1 MAARHLFQLFVLKAF
16 LGIGL
21 ALYASNSDVV
31 QISGAAE
38 FKEKIL
44 QSDGVWLVEFYAP
57 WCGHC
62 KNLAPEWDKAATALK
77 GVVNVAAVDATQE
90 QSIAQK
96 YGVQGY
102 PTIKVFGL
110 DKRSPTDFQGQRT
123 ADAIIN
129 EGLSSARK
137 LVQERQGGKKSKK
150 SSSPSGSGSKGSRK
164 AAESA
169 VVELTY
175 DNFDEI
181 VMNSNDVWL
190 VEFFAPWCGH
200 CKNLAPEWEKAASD
214 LKGQVKVGAVD
225 ATVHQRL
232 AQTYEIKGFPTIK
245 AFPGGPKMQDPQDY
259 SGGRDASSIVGYG
272 LKLLEE
278 SGVAPTIEELTSQDL
293 FDETCGNK
301 RICVLAALPNLL
313 DSMKAGREAYIQ
325 TLIDVTKKM
334 RGQPFS
340 FFWYEGGAQPKVE
353 SAFELTFGFPALVAV
368 SKEKSAFAVQRGA
381 FSVAGIASFLRG
393 LPIGQTPTV
402 PIAQLPKIV
411 TVTPWD
417 GEEGKPIE
425 EEFSLEDLFSDEL

>member
-1 MAARHLFQLFVLKAF
+1 MKGSPLPESL
-16 LGIGL
+16 
-21 ALYASNSDVV
+21 
-31 QISGAAE
+31 
-38 FKEKIL
+38 
-44 QSDGVWLVEFYAP
+44 
-57 WCGHC
+57 C
-62 KNLAPEWDKAATALK
+62 KKDRE
-77 GVVNVAAVDATQE
+77 
-90 QSIAQK
+90 
-96 YGVQGY
+96 
-102 PTIKVFGL
+102 
-110 DKRSPTDFQGQRT
+110 
-123 ADAIIN
+123 
-129 EGLSSARK
+129 
-137 LVQERQGGKKSKK
+137 GKKSKK

-169 VVELTY
+169 VVELTD

-340 FFWYEGGAQPKVE
+340 FFWYEGGAQPKFE
-353 SAFELTFGFPALVAV
+353 SAFN
-368 SKEKSAFAVQRGA
+368 
-381 FSVAGIASFLRG
+381 
-393 LPIGQTPTV
+393 
-402 PIAQLPKIV
+402 
-411 TVTPWD
+411 
-417 GEEGKPIE
+417 
-425 EEFSLEDLFSDEL
+425 